1 MSRSRVPQKS
11 QKDIE
16 IFLTFLDQAKSNPQ
30 TDSELW
36 KNLTGLLE
44 KLRVTED
51 KSVTLA
57 TVIKEWCQE
66 FGIELNPKEWA
77 KYCQSF
83 RANMVKKGQAI
94 PERPAGEK
102 PPIVYNK
109 ALIVEQVNEAIG
121 NNKSTKDHE

>member
-11 QKDIE
+11 QQDIE
-16 IFLTFLDQAKSNPQ
+16 MFLTFLDQAKNNPQ

-44 KLRVTED
+44 ELRVTED

-57 TVIKEWCQE
+57 TVIKQWCKE

-77 KYCQSF
+77 KLCLIF
-83 RANMVKKGQAI
+83 RANMVKKGQAT
-94 PERPAGEK
+94 PERTAGEK
-102 PPIVYNK
+102 PAIVYNQ

-121 NNKSTKDHE
+121 NNKSTKHHE